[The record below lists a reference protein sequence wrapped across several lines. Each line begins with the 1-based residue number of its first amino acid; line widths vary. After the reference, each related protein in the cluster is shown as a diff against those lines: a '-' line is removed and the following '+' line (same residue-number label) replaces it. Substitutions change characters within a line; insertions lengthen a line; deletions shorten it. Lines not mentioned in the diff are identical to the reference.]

1 MENIIYSYWNA
12 SLINDVLNAVVLVT
26 GGANEGAFQKV
37 AHSVA
42 LIAFLVAAGTGLA
55 RLRGNDMVMALFGL
69 GFFYGVLFLP
79 KTTAYIVDVRTGFN
93 YSVDNVPYGLVV
105 FGATTSHIGKWLTET
120 YETNFTSV
128 EDEKFSKTGMVFG
141 QRLVEGMVTNEI
153 TEPRIVENTQVFTRD
168 CINPEFLDN
177 LAMLNKLTKAKNA
190 WKFINGTDGGGF
202 SVNPGRITSYTNHVG
217 INFMTDCQSALIL
230 NGEDVVGDE
239 TATDDSLITKWLD
252 QLGIK
257 LEPNDPTPEATIRGQ
272 LPTFNTSILTASQ
285 TAQEIAAHYVT
296 INLLRHA
303 SENSTGII
311 AATLAAQASE
321 SSYATMKMIAEGA
334 LPKLRN
340 LIEALV
346 YSVFPIIILLII
358 AAGQKGG
365 KVAGTYLMTMVWVQL
380 WAPLYAIINSF
391 SSTNF
396 ANAALKVTASDG
408 GATIGNMTTLL
419 SMSVSEQAMAGLL
432 TISVPAI
439 ALALVKGGEM
449 AMSGVVSSLM
459 SPAQSMAAKMGGEA
473 GLGSYS
479 GGQVQWG
486 NVNMQNSTV
495 GNTSAGNIGIGT
507 TQVGGSTLSN
517 RNSLNSPT
525 GTTSKNQD
533 GSTAAYQHMNS
544 DAGVN
549 ANLSKAVAGISRQE
563 EGKKLEA
570 GLTSSQQA
578 GIQQAATLSALKEY
592 GAEHKK
598 GSGGQWSSS
607 YEHGSDVAQAAQRM
621 ESAKSEIQSKFGV
634 SDKQAAAIQGMIGA
648 GASSDSI
655 AKVIRG
661 FQSQNSAGGK
671 SSLGDIPSAKIGADA
686 ISKSEAAI
694 SNDIHNIRSSGSMA
708 SYSDD
713 AKTIDRAV
721 ESSNK
726 WTDSND
732 KQKKAH
738 SALKSE
744 YASKV
749 SSESSARSSLA
760 ESQIWGATAAQFE
773 QGGGSISTTLG
784 DKFVKAL
791 VRDGYI
797 GGPEGDK
804 KYHEMLANN
813 PAAVQAYAEK
823 ELKPEIEQMAQAS
836 FANGQAAASA
846 QTPSM
851 RAAAAE
857 VASGNDS
864 HAKSSFKS
872 PRVQQSENDGQVGKM
887 QNAAGLNAGGQ
898 LPSHRAPTT
907 PGQVTKGASAISGR
921 ARTQRSE
928 NEAGINVERSSQKN
942 QLLRDASATAGGEDA
957 ALAGL
962 AVTGIQN
969 NSSPG
974 QSSKAMTPAAPTARS
989 VGSSSS
995 PSSANGV
1002 TSTHSVPAP
1011 AVHSTPAPQSTP
1023 AAPKP
1028 VAKPQGF
1035 FEQAKEFFIEHSGMR
1050 DTAGQF
1056 QKPIGEMKWSTQP
1069 QTMKEFNATVGTSP
1083 ADRWENNIKGTA
1095 KENYLEREPVGKR

>member
-12 SLINDVLNAVVLVT
+12 SLIYDVFNAVVLVT

-79 KTTAYIVDVRTGFN
+79 KTTAYIVDVRTGYN

-105 FGATTSHIGKWLTET
+105 FSATTSHIGKWLTET

-141 QRLVEGMVTNEI
+141 QRLVEGMITNEV
-153 TEPRIVENTQVFTRD
+153 TKPRVVENMQVLTRD

-177 LAMLNKLTKAKNA
+177 MSLLDELTNSKSV
-190 WKFINGTDGGGF
+190 WEFINGSGGF
-202 SVNPGRITSYTNHVG
+202 SVNPGRITSYTNNSG
-217 INFMTDCQSALIL
+217 INFLTDCKSALDL
-230 NGEDVVGDE
+230 NKVDIVGDGS
-239 TATDDSLITKWLD
+239 ATDDSLITKWLD
-252 QLGIK
+252 KLGIK
-257 LEPNDPTPEATIRGQ
+257 LDPDDLTPEATIRGQ
-272 LPTFNTSILTASQ
+272 LPTFNTSLLTASQ

-303 SENSTGII
+303 TENSTGII
-311 AATLAAQASE
+311 AATLAAQSSE

-365 KVAGTYLMTMVWVQL
+365 KVAGTYMMTMVWVQL

-391 SSTNF
+391 SSSNF
-396 ANAALKVTASDG
+396 AKAALKVTASDG
-408 GATIGNMTTLL
+408 GATIGNMPNLL

-449 AMSGVVSSLM
+449 AMSGVVASLM
-459 SPAQSMAAKMGGEA
+459 SPAQSMAAKVGGEA

-517 RNSLNSPT
+517 RNTLNSPT

-533 GSTAAYQHMNS
+533 GSTAAYQHLNS
-544 DAGVN
+544 DAGVK
-549 ANLSKAVAGISRQE
+549 ADLSKALAGISRQE

-570 GLTSSQQA
+570 GLTSSQQT
-578 GIQQAATLSALKEY
+578 GMQQAATLSALREY
-592 GAEHKK
+592 ANEHKQS
-598 GSGGQWSSS
+598 SGGQWSSS
-607 YEHGSDVAQAAQRM
+607 FEHGSDVAHAAQRM

-648 GASSDSI
+648 GASSDAI
-655 AKVIRG
+655 AKVIKG
-661 FQSQNSAGGK
+661 FQSKNGAGGK
-671 SSLGDIPSAKIGADA
+671 SSLGDIPSAKISGEA
-686 ISKSEAAI
+686 ISKSEAGI

-804 KYHEMLANN
+804 KYHEMLASN
-813 PAAVQAYAEK
+813 PIAVQAYAEK
-823 ELKPEIEQMAQAS
+823 ELKPEIEQMAHAA
-836 FANGQAAASA
+836 FANGQAAATS

-864 HAKSSFKS
+864 QAKSSFKS

-898 LPSHRAPTT
+898 LPSNRAPTT

-928 NEAGINVERSSQKN
+928 NEVGINVERSSQKN
-942 QLLRDASATAGGEDA
+942 QLLRDASATNGGEA
-957 ALAGL
+957 TALVGL
-962 AVTGIQN
+962 AVAHIQN
-969 NSSPG
+969 NANPG
-974 QSSKAMTPAAPTARS
+974 QNSKAFTPAAPTA
-989 VGSSSS
+989 GSD
-995 PSSANGV
+995 G
-1002 TSTHSVPAP
+1002 VPAP

-1035 FEQAKEFFIEHSGMR
+1035 FDQAKEFFIEHSGMR

-1056 QKPIGEMKWSTQP
+1056 QKPIGEMKWSAQP
-1069 QTMKEFNATVGTSP
+1069 QTMKDFNATAGTSP
-1083 ADRWENNIKGTA
+1083 AERWENNIKGAA
-1095 KENYLEREPVGKR
+1095 KENHLEREPVGKR